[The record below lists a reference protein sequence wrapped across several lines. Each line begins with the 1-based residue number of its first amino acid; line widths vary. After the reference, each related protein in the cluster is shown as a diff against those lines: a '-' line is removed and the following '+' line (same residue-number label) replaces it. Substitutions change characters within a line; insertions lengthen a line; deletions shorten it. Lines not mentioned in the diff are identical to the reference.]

1 MVQVGNETGRVRGA
15 DRNMKDRETDIDT
28 GDTER
33 QTETNKENREG
44 K

>member
-1 MVQVGNETGRVRGA
+1 MGNETGRVRGA

-33 QTETNKENREG
+33 KTDRD
-44 K
+44 